1 MTIEAIANVKLTARD
16 AEGNV
21 FDEREVHN
29 LVVNAG
35 LEWIKEHAHDSADS
49 TDIMKFTSVG
59 DDDDPA
65 PAVGQTILE
74 NQLGTRTSG
83 TYASGATGVC
93 TITGLHTA
101 TGSWAVIEAGLHDAS
116 TAGSMLA
123 RVIFSV
129 INLSTDDELTVEWTI
144 TYS

>member
-1 MTIEAIANVKLTARD
+1 MALDVMANVKLTARHANGD
-16 AEGNV
+16 V
-21 FDEREVHN
+21 FDERKIKN

-35 LEWIKEHAHDSADS
+35 LDWVKGQVHDAADG
-49 TDIMKFTSVG
+49 TDVMEYTSVG
-59 DDDDPA
+59 DDNTNLVA
-65 PAVGQTILE
+65 TNTILE
-74 NQLGTRTSG
+74 NQLGTRTAG

-93 TITGLHTA
+93 TVTGLHTA
-101 TGSWAVIEAGLHDAS
+101 TTTWAVVEAGLHDAS

-123 RVIFSV
+123 RVTFSV